1 MSFSGDPSSSYLINF
16 KPSTTSLVLDYG
28 NWQGLV
34 SANQNNSLVFN
45 ESATLSI
52 IRTDSN
58 PGLVNFGFAQGNTTL
73 TLLTDAAPASDKS
86 INLMS
91 IYNGSGWQAS
101 EGQAVGSA
109 SSKAVKIQSG
119 IWSPTAKRD
128 GRDLILQNINVTGN
142 NITASFEDGI
152 TGNFILPGTGTA
164 INPCDIKPQLTVQ
177 RLGSYNNGLA
187 FYEADPVTGAVGGII
202 PGEAGY
208 IEAALSNA
216 RGKNL
221 LLQADQLPGFGGSSI
236 YDSLPIQADK
246 NYGMLL
252 LVNGS
257 ESNVFSSYSA
267 ANPGGSQQFLS
278 FGSSDRGI
286 TVGIEDLLTSNGSDK
301 DYNDLV
307 VTLASSN
314 PLIIT

>member
-1 MSFSGDPSSSYLINF
+1 
-16 KPSTTSLVLDYG
+16 
-28 NWQGLV
+28 
-34 SANQNNSLVFN
+34 
-45 ESATLSI
+45 
-52 IRTDSN
+52 
-58 PGLVNFGFAQGNTTL
+58 
-73 TLLTDAAPASDKS
+73 
-86 INLMS
+86 
-91 IYNGSGWQAS
+91 
-101 EGQAVGSA
+101 
-109 SSKAVKIQSG
+109 
-119 IWSPTAKRD
+119 
-128 GRDLILQNINVTGN
+128 
-142 NITASFEDGI
+142 
-152 TGNFILPGTGTA
+152 
-164 INPCDIKPQLTVQ
+164 VQ

-187 FYEADPVTGAVGGII
+187 LYEADSITGAVGGLL

-208 IEAALSNA
+208 MEAALANA
-216 RGKNL
+216 KGKNL
-221 LLQADQLPGFGGSSI
+221 LLHADQLPGFGGSSI
-236 YDSLPIQADK
+236 YDSLSIQADK

-314 PLIIT
+314 PLIVT

>member
-1 MSFSGDPSSSYLINF
+1 
-16 KPSTTSLVLDYG
+16 
-28 NWQGLV
+28 
-34 SANQNNSLVFN
+34 
-45 ESATLSI
+45 
-52 IRTDSN
+52 
-58 PGLVNFGFAQGNTTL
+58 
-73 TLLTDAAPASDKS
+73 
-86 INLMS
+86 MS
-91 IYNGSGWQAS
+91 IYNGSGWQTS

-109 SSKAVKIQSG
+109 SSKGVKIQSG
-119 IWSPTAKRD
+119 TWTPTAKRD
-128 GRDLILQNINVTGN
+128 GRDLMLQNINVTGN

-164 INPCDIKPQLTVQ
+164 INPSDIKPQLTVQ

-187 FYEADPVTGAVGGII
+187 FYEADSITGAVGGLL

-208 IEAALSNA
+208 MEAALANA

-221 LLQADQLPGFGGSSI
+221 LLHADQLPGFGGSSI
-236 YDSLPIQADK
+236 YDSLSIQADK

-257 ESNVFSSYSA
+257 ESNIFSSYSA

-314 PLIIT
+314 PLIVT